1 MRKLLRRTSV
11 VLASG
16 AAMALAMSCGGGE
29 DEGDGGDGG
38 TGGSGLTPS
47 FATGSGFGVGGLD
60 STPGACS
67 PSADESGCVG
77 VAYEGEY
84 VATDVFVM
92 FDVSCS
98 MSCSI
103 EDSGCCISNGVEEY
117 PRDEW
122 RLTPVRQA
130 MTTFLNDPASAGI
143 GVGLGYFGD
152 YALDENEDEDV
163 CTVAAHSDA
172 AVEIAPLPGNAPA
185 LISSLNAAMPQGGT
199 PTHLAIEGAC
209 ATVEG
214 WRAAHP
220 GNKTVVLLVTDG
232 IPEHSCEAN
241 IDRAVAAAR
250 SCYEETGIEIYVLG
264 VDANNNGRSDS
275 LGQLNEI
282 AEAGGTEQA
291 YLTTNDDVEGSMLA
305 ALNAIRADAVIP
317 CDLQIPDPPAGE
329 TLNPMQVNLGICDA
343 QGALQTTP
351 FVQDEAG
358 CDGSP
363 GWYYDDPDGPGM
375 IHLCEVTCETV
386 SVPGATLFFTIG
398 CDTVI
403 VR

>member
-1 MRKLLRRTSV
+1 MSRLLRRSSV

-16 AAMALAMSCGGGE
+16 AAMVLAMSCGGGA
-29 DEGDGGDGG
+29 DDDGGDGG
-38 TGGSGLTPS
+38 TGGSTLTPG
-47 FATGSGFGVGGLD
+47 FGTGSTFSGGGID

-67 PSADESGCVG
+67 PSADETGCVG
-77 VAYEGEY
+77 VAYEGEH

-103 EDSGCCISNGVEEY
+103 EDSGCCISNGEEEY

-130 MTTFLNDPASAGI
+130 MTTFLNDPASAGL

-152 YALDENEDEDV
+152 HDLNDNRDAAV

-185 LISSLNAAMPQGGT
+185 LIASLNAAMPQGGT
-199 PTHLAIEGAC
+199 PTHLAIDGAC
-209 ATVEG
+209 AAVG
-214 WRAAHP
+214 DWRAAHP

-232 IPEHSCEAN
+232 IPEHSCDAN

-250 SCYEETGIEIYVLG
+250 RCYEETGIEIYVLG

-317 CDLQIPDPPAGE
+317 CELQIPEPPPGE
-329 TLNPMQVNLGICDA
+329 TLNLMQVNLGICDA
-343 QGALQTTP
+343 QGVLQTTP
-351 FVQDEAG
+351 YVQEESG
-358 CDGSP
+358 CDGGP
-363 GWYYDDPDGPGM
+363 GWYYDGGDGSEL
-375 IHLCEVTCETV
+375 IQLCEVTCETV
-386 SVPGATLFFTIG
+386 SVPGATLYYTIG
-398 CDTVI
+398 CDTVV

>member
-1 MRKLLRRTSV
+1 MRRLLRRTSILV
-11 VLASG
+11 TGGAVL
-16 AAMALAMSCGGGE
+16 ALAMSCGEGGE
-29 DEGDGGDGG
+29 DGDGEGGRGGGAGLGG
-38 TGGSGLTPS
+38 T
-47 FATGSGFGVGGLD
+47 FATGSRPGGGGID
-60 STPGACS
+60 GTPGACS

-84 VATDVFVM
+84 ASTDVFVM

-103 EDSGCCISNGVEEY
+103 EDSGCCISDGVEEY
-117 PRDEW
+117 PREDW

-152 YALDENEDEDV
+152 HDLDENEDADV
-163 CTVAAHSDA
+163 CTVAAHADA

-209 ATVEG
+209 AVVDD

-220 GNKTVVLLVTDG
+220 GNKGVVLLVTDG
-232 IPEHSCEAN
+232 IPEYSCDAT

-250 SCYEETGIEIYVLG
+250 DCYEQTGIEIYVLG
-264 VDANNNGRSDS
+264 VDANNNGQNSS

-282 AEAGGTEQA
+282 ADAGGTEQA

-343 QGALQTTP
+343 QGTLQTTP
-351 FVQDEAG
+351 FVQDEGG

-363 GWYYDDPDGPGM
+363 GWYYDDPNSPEM

-386 SVPGATLFFTIG
+386 SVPGATLFYTIG
-398 CDTVI
+398 CDTVV